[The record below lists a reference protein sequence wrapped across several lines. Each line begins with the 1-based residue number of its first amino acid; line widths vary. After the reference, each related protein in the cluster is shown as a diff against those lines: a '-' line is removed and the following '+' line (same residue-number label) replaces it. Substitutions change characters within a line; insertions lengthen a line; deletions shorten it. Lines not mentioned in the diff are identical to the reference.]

1 MARNEPSLA
10 DRNRWRRDIVR
21 RLEDFP
27 RQYSALKN
35 AMGVFGED
43 FDLQAFKEA
52 FNTAED
58 MDAYN
63 RVQAVERAVS
73 RLQNFVAEL
82 AEAGVKLAQLFRGP
96 GKTPASAA
104 QQAFEAL
111 REAGVIDGRLC
122 RRLTRA
128 QSARSRIEHGYGYG
142 YVDVPAGD
150 VHRTATLVHDAA
162 RDFIGPY
169 RAWVGNYLQDVDAGG
184 P

>member
-1 MARNEPSLA
+1 VLTETSLA
-10 DRNRWRRDIVR
+10 DRNRWRRGIVR

-27 RQYSALKN
+27 RQYSALEN

-52 FNTAED
+52 FNTAAD

-82 AEAGVKLAQLFRGP
+82 AEAGVKLAQLFLGP
-96 GKTPASAA
+96 GRTPASPA

-128 QSARSRIEHGYGYG
+128 QSARSRIERG

-150 VHRTATLVHDAA
+150 VHRTAALVHDAA

>member
-1 MARNEPSLA
+1 MTGNEASLA
-10 DRNRWRRDIVR
+10 ERNRWRRDIVR

-27 RQYSALKN
+27 RQYSALEN

-63 RVQAVERAVS
+63 RVQAVERALS

-82 AEAGVKLAQLFRGP
+82 AEAGVKLAQLSRGP
-96 GKTPASAA
+96 GKTPSSAA

-128 QSARSRIEHGYGYG
+128 QSARSRMEHG
-142 YVDVPAGD
+142 YVDVQAGD

-162 RDFIGPY
+162 RDFVGPY
-169 RAWVGNYLQDVDAGG
+169 RAWVGNYLQEVDAGG

>member
-1 MARNEPSLA
+1 MARDEPRLA

-27 RQYSALKN
+27 RQYSALEN

-43 FDLQAFKEA
+43 FALEAFKHA

-63 RVQAVERAVS
+63 RVQAVERALG

-82 AEAGVKLAQLFRGP
+82 AEAGVKVAELSGGP
-96 GKTPASAA
+96 GKAQASAA
-104 QQAFEAL
+104 QQAFQAL

-122 RRLTRA
+122 RALTRA
-128 QSARSRIEHGYGYG
+128 QSARSRIEHGY
-142 YVDVPAGD
+142 VDVPAGD
-150 VHRTATLVHDAA
+150 VHRAASLVHDAA

-169 RAWVGNYLQDVDAGG
+169 RAWIGTYLQDRQAGRC
-184 P
+184 

>member
-1 MARNEPSLA
+1 MARSEPSAA

-27 RQYSALKN
+27 RQYLALEN
-35 AMGVFGED
+35 AMGSFGGN
-43 FDLQAFKEA
+43 FDLQAFKDA

-63 RVQAVERAVS
+63 RVQAIERAVG

-82 AEAGVKLAQLFRGP
+82 AEAGVKLSQLPQRG
-96 GKTPASAA
+96 GDGRASAA

-111 REAGVIDGRLC
+111 REAGVIDRGLC

-128 QSARSRIEHGYGYG
+128 QSARSRIEHA
-142 YVDVPAGD
+142 YVEVPAGD
-150 VHRTATLVHDAA
+150 VHRTATLMHDAA
-162 RDFIGPY
+162 RDFIGRY
-169 RAWVGNYLQDVDAGG
+169 RTWIGSYLDDAQAGHA
-184 P
+184 

>member
-1 MARNEPSLA
+1 MATSRPSRA
-10 DRNRWRRDIVR
+10 DRNRWQRDIVR

-27 RQYSALKN
+27 RQYAALEN

-43 FDLQAFKEA
+43 FDLKAFKDA
-52 FNTAED
+52 YNTTED

-63 RVQAVERAVS
+63 RVQSLERAMS

-82 AEAGVKLAQLFRGP
+82 AEAGAKLAQLPSDPNKAR
-96 GKTPASAA
+96 TSAA
-104 QQAFEAL
+104 QQAFVAL
-111 REAGVIDGRLC
+111 RDAGVINGALC

-128 QSARSRIEHGYGYG
+128 QSARSRIEHG

-162 RDFIGPY
+162 RDFIGRY
-169 RAWVGNYLQDVDAGG
+169 RAWIGSYLSDREAGG
-184 P
+184 A

>member
-1 MARNEPSLA
+1 MTRYEPSLA
-10 DRNRWRRDIVR
+10 DHDRWRRDIVR

-27 RQYSALKN
+27 RQYAALEN

-63 RVQAVERAVS
+63 RVQAVERAVG

-82 AEAGVKLAQLFRGP
+82 AEAGVKLAELFRGP
-96 GKTPASAA
+96 GNAPASAA

-128 QSARSRIEHGYGYG
+128 QSARSRIEHGYI
-142 YVDVPAGD
+142 DVPAGD
-150 VHRTATLVHDAA
+150 VRRTATLVHDAA

-169 RAWVGNYLQDVDAGG
+169 RAWVGNYLQDMDPGG

>member
-1 MARNEPSLA
+1 MAGNQASLA

-27 RQYSALKN
+27 RQYSALEN

-63 RVQAVERAVS
+63 RVQAVEHAVS

-82 AEAGVKLAQLFRGP
+82 AEAAVKLAQLFRGH

-128 QSARSRIEHGYGYG
+128 QSARSRIEHDD
-142 YVDVPAGD
+142 VDVPAGD
-150 VHRTATLVHDAA
+150 VHRTAMLVHDAA
-162 RDFIGPY
+162 RDFIRPY
-169 RAWVGNYLQDVDAGG
+169 RAWVGNYLQDMDASG

>member
-27 RQYSALKN
+27 RQYYALEN
-35 AMGVFGED
+35 AMGAFGED
-43 FDLQAFKEA
+43 FDLQAFKAA

-82 AEAGVKLAQLFRGP
+82 ADAGVKLAQLFRGP

-128 QSARSRIEHGYGYG
+128 QSARSRIEHGY
-142 YVDVPAGD
+142 VDVPAGD

-169 RAWVGNYLQDVDAGG
+169 RAWVGSYLQDVDAGR